1 MRAPLA
7 AALVAGSLLVACGDE
22 PAEEA
27 PGQTSSSQIPATTS
41 TTVAGRAYS
50 ADLTTTDGHR
60 YRVTVL
66 VGDRSPTGAAA
77 DCPGTPAAGKSYLP
91 VTLTVAN
98 VATDRAAPF
107 PPLRIE
113 LTAGAGARPGQVLV
127 RDSAGACTFSP
138 RQSSIGPGASVV
150 FKGTSPAIDATAG
163 TGSAGQIEVKVSET
177 TFSLAAP
184 VP

>member
-1 MRAPLA
+1 M
-7 AALVAGSLLVACGDE
+7 VAGALLAACGDE

-27 PGQTSSSQIPATTS
+27 PGQTGSAAAPATTP
-41 TTVAGRAYS
+41 TTAAERSYT
-50 ADLTTTDGHR
+50 ADLTTTDGYR
-60 YRVTVL
+60 YRITVL

-77 DCPGTPAAGKSYLP
+77 DCPGTPTPGKSYLP

-98 VATDRAAPF
+98 TATDRAAPF
-107 PPLRIE
+107 PPVRIE
-113 LTAGAGARPGQVLV
+113 LTGPPGTKPGQVLV
-127 RDSAGACTFSP
+127 RDAAGACTFSP
-138 RQSSIGPGASVV
+138 RQPSIGPGASAV
-150 FKGTSPAIDATAG
+150 FKGSSPAIDAAAG